1 MKKTIHFAIYLMVL
15 GMAVTGIA
23 YGGFT
28 FTQGYIDANTEARIN
43 ESIALL
49 YSVEDG
55 YKRNVDQEY
64 NKYREEEE
72 KYIDNIYEVLDSNDE
87 LVAVIYDI
95 SVQGRNAVIN
105 TLVAV
110 DPYTDTIVGVTYYN
124 HSETPNL
131 GEKYTREEEIDKLIG
146 QEIDNVVVDKFAGAS
161 TTWGALVTMFGEITT
176 HYNVREVHIDG

>member
-1 MKKTIHFAIYLMVL
+1 MKKTIYFAAYLMIL

-23 YGGFT
+23 YAGFT
-28 FTQGYIDANTEARIN
+28 FTEKFINANTEKRIN

-49 YSVEDG
+49 YSPEDG
-55 YKRNVDQEY
+55 YKRNESQEY
-64 NKYREEEE
+64 NKYREAEE
-72 KYIDNIYEVLDSNDE
+72 KYIDAIYEVLDSDDT

-124 HSETPNL
+124 HAETPNL
-131 GEKYTREEEIDKLIG
+131 GEKYTRQEEIDKLIG
-146 QEIDNVVVDKFAGAS
+146 QTIDDIVVDKYAGAS
-161 TTWGALVTMFGEITT
+161 TTWGALVLMYSEITS
-176 HYNVREVHIDG
+176 HYNEREVHIDG